1 MCLHCLTSAPHAA
14 ASYSVG
20 LIKISTATTVGSSG
34 FPTCGHTSFSE
45 RWPGGESVCRERL
58 ETLFSGAKGASFPLF
73 GIPHSGEATVLA
85 QCWPLPHSSFSP
97 WIPCDVSRH
106 HLRLRKLR
114 PGHPASCPRASSPV
128 VAELPDGVFVPP
140 CCLSLF
146 CILVLLLVQGGLG
159 RALQK
164 KMVSVRT

>member
-1 MCLHCLTSAPHAA
+1 MCLHCLTSTPHAA

-20 LIKISTATTVGSSG
+20 LIKISAATTVGSYG
-34 FPTCGHTSFSE
+34 FLTCGHTSFSRE
-45 RWPGGESVCRERL
+45 VAWRESVCRERL
-58 ETLFSGAKGASFPLF
+58 EALFSGAKGASFTLF

-97 WIPCDVSRH
+97 WIPCEVSHH
-106 HLRLRKLR
+106 HLRLRKPR

-128 VAELPDGVFVPP
+128 VAELPDGVFVPL
-140 CCLSLF
+140 CRLSLF
-146 CILVLLLVQGGLG
+146 CILALLLVQGGLG
-159 RALQK
+159 GALQK